1 MANLALERERAGRAA
16 FARISIY
23 KCQLFERSIS
33 ENPPGPSAYR
43 LRQVERAM
51 CTAIFEW
58 VKGLDSGGVGNLI
71 STFAALVA
79 IGGLIYQSRS
89 TRKQVKLQNFIEYT
103 KRYQEII
110 LNFPENINE
119 ADFKFEDMGRE
130 QKNKTMRYM
139 RAYFDLC
146 FEEYTLHEK
155 KFIDDDLWSI
165 WKDGMQVAFSK
176 PAFQQAWQAIQ
187 KDTKFG
193 ESFEAFVN
201 NQSTQR

>member
-1 MANLALERERAGRAA
+1 M
-16 FARISIY
+16 
-23 KCQLFERSIS
+23 
-33 ENPPGPSAYR
+33 
-43 LRQVERAM
+43 
-51 CTAIFEW
+51 
-58 VKGLDSGGVGNLI
+58 KGLDSGEIGNLI

-119 ADFKFEDMGRE
+119 ASFKFEDIEPETR
-130 QKNKTMRYM
+130 KKTMRYM

-146 FEEYTLHEK
+146 FEEYTLHKK

-165 WKDGMQVAFSK
+165 WKGGMAVAFSK
-176 PAFQQAWQAIQ
+176 SAFQQAWEVIH

-193 ESFEAFVN
+193 DDFEAFV
-201 NQSTQR
+201 QSQGIQR